1 MKNHTKTLI
10 GVFLSGLVGLSL
22 HSNARTG
29 EAQKEESVLLSGLVE
44 KVAAENIGVVSE
56 AEYEKGRWEIE
67 ACTATSCVDIKFD
80 AKTGT
85 EIKRKTEK
93 SDDALPPDN
102 ARPLAEIVKTFEEHH
117 YQITEIEFEDGVS
130 EVYWIKDDRKVKSW
144 LDPVTAKNVYK

>member
-1 MKNHTKTLI
+1 MNIRLI
-10 GVFLSGLVGLSL
+10 NYGLLSIAIGAISL
-22 HSNARTG
+22 HAIARTG
-29 EAQKEESVLLSGLVE
+29 EPVQEGSVPLSTLVQ
-44 KVAAENIGVVSE
+44 KVADENIGSVIE

-117 YQITEIEFEDGVS
+117 YQITEIEFEDGVW
-130 EVYWIKDDRKVKSW
+130 EVYWIKDGRKVKSW